1 MRTTPGWKR
10 LSNAQ
15 REGLEMV
22 QHKIARMLNGD
33 PTYLD
38 NIVDISGYA
47 TLVQQ
52 SMEAGE

>member
-1 MRTTPGWKR
+1 MI
-10 LSNAQ
+10 
-15 REGLEMV
+15 

>member
-1 MRTTPGWKR
+1 MRTAPGWKR
-10 LSNAQ
+10 LTNAQ

-38 NIVDISGYA
+38 NIVDINGYA